1 MEDGGDRVQEA
12 IHDTEDAQPL
22 AWKVAGDGEVLDVD
36 VRAEQD
42 QMRQDQTVVWQP
54 QVR

>member
-12 IHDTEDAQPL
+12 IHDTEDAQAL

-42 QMRQDQTVVWQP
+42 QTRQDQTVVWQP
-54 QVR
+54 QAR